1 MFMSKRSV
9 TTFLASCLRCLSHE
23 EVSTSRPVVV
33 HVVTTTLM
41 RRQRPPV
48 SLARLSAFVDTWGVG
63 RSMEALGYTRS
74 SMDDVIWYDETI
86 YLCEQSGSPRF

>member
-1 MFMSKRSV
+1 M
-9 TTFLASCLRCLSHE
+9 
-23 EVSTSRPVVV
+23 EVFTSRPVVV

-63 RSMEALGYTRS
+63 RSLEALGYTRS
-74 SMDDVIWYDETI
+74 SMDDVIWCDEIICASSRDPLVSKEILNI
-86 YLCEQSGSPRF
+86 Y